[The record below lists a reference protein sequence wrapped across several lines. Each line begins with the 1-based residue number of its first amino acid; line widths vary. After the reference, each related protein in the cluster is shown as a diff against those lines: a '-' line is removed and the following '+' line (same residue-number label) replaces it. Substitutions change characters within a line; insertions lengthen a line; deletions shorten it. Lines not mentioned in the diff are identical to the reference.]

1 MKRLAAY
8 EKKMLS
14 SPDQQISSTD
24 PDSRSNGNE
33 WARLWGRR
41 LQRASGRNVKV
52 AVELIVTHDVTTSG
66 SDRAQLS
73 RVGKAAKAVMQVD
86 TLEAVD
92 DRGYFNST

>member
-8 EKKMLS
+8 EKKMLA

-24 PDSRSNGNE
+24 PDSRGNE

-52 AVELIVTHDVTTSG
+52 AVELIVTHDVTTAG
-66 SDRAQLS
+66 ADRAQLS